1 VIVRGVVARGFIIF
15 LLTGCGG
22 GMRPLARNA
31 GDPLLY
37 VEVADS
43 IGLPLPD
50 AKLEVYTLMDRAVF
64 REWVFVDPSDLPDGI
79 HLLRFSHPGYR
90 PSVFS
95 VPLRTGARV
104 SLRVR
109 LGAER
114 DTTNRGR
121 TEAIEVRAIGRLME
135 GRASSDIIKAR
146 RVLDRDL
153 IEQAHP
159 SSIADVLRDAKGM
172 GVMVLPGEAMIRWV
186 GAGGVYGCPLPVM
199 INGDRRFLNTFTD
212 VSQRYRPEDVEAI
225 ELVPRTAALLY
236 PRRPDDVECALLAF
250 WVRDG

>member
-1 VIVRGVVARGFIIF
+1 
-15 LLTGCGG
+15 
-22 GMRPLARNA
+22 MRAPASNT

-37 VEVADS
+37 VEVGDS

-64 REWVFVDPSDLPDGI
+64 REWVAIEPSDLPDGI

-95 VPLRTGARV
+95 VPLRRGARV

-109 LGAER
+109 LSAES
-114 DTTNRGR
+114 DTSRRGGPV
-121 TEAIEVRAIGRLME
+121 EAIEVRAIGRLTE
-135 GRASSDIIKAR
+135 GRVISDIIKSR
-146 RVLDRDL
+146 RVLDRDV
-153 IEQAHP
+153 IDHAHP
-159 SSIADVLRDAKGM
+159 SSIAAMLRDAKGM
-172 GVMVLPGEAMIRWV
+172 GVIVWPGEAMIRWV

-199 INGDRRFLNTFTD
+199 VNGDRRFLNTFND
-212 VSQRYRPEDVEAI
+212 VSDRYQPEDVEAI

-236 PRRPDDVECALLAF
+236 PRRPDDVECALLAL